1 MALQLIIF
9 QYEVYEKVVVY
20 LKKEDS
26 EKMSIEKDENDEW
39 VVRIMITTPIIILKA
54 FGFLG
59 TKLNLMSANVF
70 KIKNFVC
77 VNNKEIREKLNHF
90 CGVVDLP

>member
-1 MALQLIIF
+1 
-9 QYEVYEKVVVY
+9 
-20 LKKEDS
+20 
-26 EKMSIEKDENDEW
+26 
-39 VVRIMITTPIIILKA
+39 MITIPIIILKA

-90 CGVVDLP
+90 CGVVDLPWKQVCAINEKIDAVIAKDVKGPVVKAQ